1 MGNAGKWDGLGG
13 EVGGNNEGE
22 HVSRW
27 HLLQKPDTMRSPPEE
42 HSAKT
47 TGGETP
53 LVAPEWGVFTLHS
66 TGSICSMIW
75 NKWCNKA

>member
-1 MGNAGKWDGLGG
+1 MGNAGRWDGLGG

-22 HVSRW
+22 HVSSW

-47 TGGETP
+47 TRGETP
-53 LVAPEWGVFTLHS
+53 LMALSGACSPYTPQAPS
-66 TGSICSMIW
+66 
-75 NKWCNKA
+75 AP